1 MWLSDTQKIGVGLT
15 AFGGLFMLLGVILL
29 FDAGLLAIGNLFFLA
44 GITLL
49 IGLQK
54 TLGFF
59 AQKSKIR
66 GTVCFLGGIFLVL
79 IKWPITGM
87 SIELF
92 GFINLFGDFF
102 PVVFSFLRRLP
113 IIGHLLNLPFISK
126 IVDRASSSALP
137 V

>member
-15 AFGGLFMLLGVILL
+15 SFGGLFMLLGMLLL
-29 FDAGLLAIGNLFFLA
+29 FDSGLLAIGNVILFFLA

-59 AQKSKIR
+59 AQKNKIA
-66 GTVCFLGGIFLVL
+66 GTICFLGGIFLVL
-79 IKWPITGM
+79 IKWPMVGM
-87 SIELF
+87 IIELF

-102 PVVFSFLRRLP
+102 PVIFSFLRKLPLIGRLFNLP
-113 IIGHLLNLPFISK
+113 ILSRLY
-126 IVDRASSSALP
+126 
-137 V
+137 